1 MNFILLI
8 DGKKNIILKTQG
20 VYIRD
25 YDDDDMLNYEIF
37 TLNVISKR
45 FGFIKWLLE
54 NKKINMGIRTNVFV
68 ESNYF
73 DNIAGLNA
81 YEVLIMYLSI
91 QEEPIKFLISL
102 LK

>member
-1 MNFILLI
+1 M
-8 DGKKNIILKTQG
+8 
-20 VYIRD
+20 YIRD
-25 YDDDDMLNYEIF
+25 YDDDDMFNYEIF

-45 FGFIKWLLE
+45 FGFIKWLFE
-54 NKKINMGIRTNVFV
+54 NDKIDMGTRTNVFV

-91 QEEPIKFLISL
+91 QEESIKFLISL